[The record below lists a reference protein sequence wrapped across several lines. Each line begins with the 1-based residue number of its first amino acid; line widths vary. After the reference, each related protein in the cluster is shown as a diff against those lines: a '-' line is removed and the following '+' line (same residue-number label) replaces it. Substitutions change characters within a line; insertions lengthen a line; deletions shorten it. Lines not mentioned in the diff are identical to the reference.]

1 VVILIVG
8 FLAVAST
15 GLLIEDQSVSING
28 TLQTLNIETYED
40 FEATLNCSMID
51 FGSLSPGKASNQ
63 TIYIKNIGSEIVFL
77 SMNVQSWEPSDAE
90 TFLLLSWNR
99 DDHILSPGESIGA
112 TFILDVDKDVF
123 GFSDFSFSIS
133 IIGNQIEEI

>member
-15 GLLIEDQSVSING
+15 GLLIEDQSVSLNG

-51 FGSLSPGKASNQ
+51 FGSLSPGKASSQ
-63 TIYIKNIGSEIVFL
+63 TVYIKNIGSEIVFL
-77 SMNVQSWEPSDAE
+77 SMNVQSWEPSNAE
-90 TFLLLSWNR
+90 AFLVLSWNR
-99 DDHILSPGESIGA
+99 DGYILSPGESIGA
-112 TFILDVDKDVF
+112 SFILDVDEDVF
-123 GFSDFSFSIS
+123 GFSDFSFSIL
-133 IIGNQIEEI
+133 IVGNQIEEI